1 MVSDQKIV
9 DRADLQKF
17 TKDELIDYILAVS
30 FMLRRHPP
38 ARTIL
43 EFRAEKIH
51 KEIDKNLR
59 ETDDLIAA
67 TKDQR
72 ITAGEFSK
80 RYSRLQSQW
89 TRLDDELRSIENKLY
104 KR

>member
-1 MVSDQKIV
+1 MTI
-9 DRADLQKF
+9 AMLLQNMTDSINGTF
-17 TKDELIDYILAVS
+17 Q
-30 FMLRRHPP
+30 
-38 ARTIL
+38 
-43 EFRAEKIH
+43 
-51 KEIDKNLR
+51 R